1 MITPPA
7 PPGFIRLFHLGKPFY
22 INVNNIA
29 GVAPCMEF
37 PDKTVI
43 QLHAGINAGESPGAG
58 RISIGP
64 GSYRTDHPM
73 EGVIGAIEY
82 ATKDY
87 R

>member
-1 MITPPA
+1 METGTEILLARMKEYPEE
-7 PPGFIRLFHLGKPFY
+7 F

-29 GVAPCMEF
+29 GVAPCLEF
-37 PDKTVI
+37 PEKTVI
-43 QLHAGINAGESPGAG
+43 ELHAGINAGESPGAG

-64 GSYRTDHPM
+64 GYYRTDHPL